1 MATRVL
7 MPRLTYEMRE
17 GVILRWLK
25 EEGEEVQDGEPLFEV
40 ETDKAI
46 VTVEAPASGI
56 LCGIRAQA
64 GQSVP
69 IGEVVAFIAAPGEK
83 VPDLGPISVEL
94 VEREP
99 EMAPVSPGIAHRK
112 AETRRILATPL
123 ARRTARQHGI
133 DLSTIEGS
141 GSGGRIV
148 EADVLREL
156 QRRRETGLAA
166 VEPPHRLID
175 LSRLRKTTGE
185 RLAESQRSVPHFV
198 LEVNA
203 DMRAADRL
211 RKQYKERNG
220 QEVSYT
226 SIVVKA
232 VAMALEEYSE
242 INASFSE
249 GRTKIFDEVNIGVA
263 MAISDGLIVPV
274 VHRAN
279 HRTLREIDERL
290 TALRERAQEG
300 TFRSEDLAGGTFT
313 ISNLG
318 MYGIDAFQAMINP
331 PEAAI
336 LAVGRIRDI
345 PVGIDGQIVLCP
357 TMNMRLSIDHR
368 VLDGAMA
375 APFLA
380 RVKELLEKCEFDT

>member
-25 EEGEEVQDGEPLFEV
+25 EEGEEVREGEPLFEV

-56 LCGIRAQA
+56 VCGIRAQA
-64 GQSVP
+64 GQTVP
-69 IGEVVAFIAAPGEK
+69 IGEVVAFIAAPGEE
-83 VPDLGPISVEL
+83 VPDLGPTSVE
-94 VEREP
+94 VVAKEP
-99 EMAPVSPGIAHRK
+99 EMAPLSPEITHGR
-112 AETRRILATPL
+112 AEARRILATPL

-148 EADVLREL
+148 EEDVLREVE
-156 QRRRETGLAA
+156 RRRATGLAA
-166 VEPPHRLID
+166 VEPPHKLID
-175 LSRLRKTTGE
+175 LSRLRKATGE

-203 DMRAADRL
+203 DMRAADRF
-211 RKQYKERNG
+211 REQHKELNG

-226 SIVVKA
+226 SIIVKA
-232 VAMALEEYSE
+232 VAMALQEYPE
-242 INASFSE
+242 INTAF
-249 GRTKIFDEVNIGVA
+249 GDGGIKIFDEVNIGVA
-263 MAISDGLIVPV
+263 MAVTEGLIVPV
-274 VHRAN
+274 IHRAN
-279 HRTLREIDERL
+279 EKSVPEIDESL
-290 TALRERAQEG
+290 TALRERAKER

-318 MYGIDAFQAMINP
+318 MYGVDAFQAIINP

-336 LAVGRIRDI
+336 LAVGRIRDM
-345 PVGIDGQIVLCP
+345 PVGIDGEIVLCP
-357 TMNMRLSIDHR
+357 TMNMKLSIDHR

-375 APFLA
+375 APFLV
-380 RVKELLEKCEFDT
+380 RVKELLEECQFDS